1 METFV
6 LFVLVGLQA
15 KHFVADYLLQS
26 RWMIA
31 GKASFAKPGG
41 YAHVAVHMLGS
52 LLVLVLAGVSA
63 AMIAVLIITEAIAHY
78 MIDYVKARWSV
89 ARPSDPARKSYWAAH
104 GADQLMH
111 QLTYA
116 LMLFLV
122 MRDVGGA

>member
-41 YAHVAVHMLGS
+41 YAHVAVHVLGS
-52 LLVLVLAGVSA
+52 LLVLMLAGVPA
-63 AMIAVLIITEAIAHY
+63 AMITGLIIAEAIAHY
-78 MIDYVKARWSV
+78 VIDYVKARWSL
-89 ARPSDPARKSYWAAH
+89 AHPSDPERKSYWVAH
-104 GADQLMH
+104 GADQFIH

-122 MRDVGGA
+122 MRDVGAA

>member
-1 METFV
+1 METFA

-41 YAHVAVHMLGS
+41 YAHVAVHVLGS
-52 LLVLVLAGVSA
+52 LLVLMFAGVSA
-63 AMIAVLIITEAIAHY
+63 VMIAGLIVAEAVAHY
-78 MIDYVKARWSV
+78 TIDYVKARWSV

-104 GADQLMH
+104 GADQFMH

-116 LMLFLV
+116 LMLFLA
-122 MRDVGGA
+122 MRDVGA